1 LTGTKIPFL
10 VQVALSA
17 TCIVV
22 CLDHRYRPTRI
33 LPEWRDK
40 LMLGRSI
47 DVLSNGNVASH
58 TKVEQKVAA

>member
-1 LTGTKIPFL
+1 M
-10 VQVALSA
+10 QVALSA
-17 TCIVV
+17 TCVVV

-47 DVLSNGNVASH
+47 EVSSKGNGAS
-58 TKVEQKVAA
+58 KPKMAQKASV